1 MHQGLEAFKHFL
13 KEDGKSDDTVK
24 SYVNNLR
31 RFFRYLQ
38 QENVSST
45 SVIKRNDVTGYRTY
59 LLNKRYR
66 PGTINNALAAISAY
80 CEYLKETGTLSKDT
94 SILKKKKD
102 WIRNADDPNETIE
115 VFSESEI
122 AQLLFYVKQEKV
134 SCRNRFIVYVL
145 MYTGMRIS
153 EICNLKMVDIDL
165 ENRRIS
171 VVGKGNI
178 YRRIPLRED
187 VVYMMK
193 EYVEQER
200 EKSKF
205 ADSEYLIV
213 TQRSAKMDRTAM
225 LTWFWRL
232 SAELGF
238 RIYPH
243 KFRHTFCT
251 RLIQLGVPILTV
263 SKLVG
268 HSSPQMTARYY
279 VKIGMNEKLHA
290 IHLL

>member
-1 MHQGLEAFKHFL
+1 M
-13 KEDGKSDDTVK
+13 
-24 SYVNNLR
+24 
-31 RFFRYLQ
+31 
-38 QENVSST
+38 
-45 SVIKRNDVTGYRTY
+45 GYRTY
-59 LLNKRYR
+59 LLNARYR

-80 CEYLKETGTLSKDT
+80 CEYLKETGRLGKET
-94 SILKKKKD
+94 SILRKKKD

-122 AQLLFYVKQEKV
+122 AQILFYVKQEKV
-134 SCRNRFIVYVL
+134 SCRNRLIVYLL

-153 EICNLKMVDIDL
+153 EICNLKLADIDL
-165 ENRRIS
+165 EKRIIS

-178 YRRIPLRED
+178 YRKIPLRKD
-187 VVYMMK
+187 VVHTMK
-193 EYVEQER
+193 EYVEKER

-205 ADSEYLIV
+205 SNSDYFIV
-213 TQRSAKMDRTAM
+213 TQRSAKMDRSAI
-225 LTWFWRL
+225 LTWCWRV

-251 RLIQLGVPILTV
+251 RLIQLGVPIVTV

-268 HSSPQMTARYY
+268 HASPQMTARYY
-279 VKIGMNEKLHA
+279 VKIGMNDKCHA
-290 IHLL
+290 IYLL